1 MKKLLDLTLKD
12 LRRAFGNIFGL
23 VMMLAAPF
31 LITGLIYFAFGGVG
45 GDDGSFNLQPIQAQ
59 IVNLDE
65 GIPGFNAGEQLSEFL
80 ISDSVAKIVEAS
92 RVDSE
97 SAARRAVDEQQSD
110 VAVLIPSDF
119 TAGAVSNQA
128 EASVTLYQ
136 DPTLTLAPQIMRD
149 LISQFT
155 DGFAGAKIATDV
167 VRAQFNGRGV
177 TLTQDDDQAIA
188 NRYAQDLQSGN
199 HHHDTQTASG
209 IKVVPPGSNAEDEQG
224 GVYIGPVMAGMMI
237 FFVFFMGANGAQSII
252 AEDEEGT
259 LQRLFTTPTPRGTIL
274 GGKLFAVIVIL
285 IFQTTILLVAS
296 SLLFNIRWGEPLAV
310 VLASFS
316 MILAAAGFGV
326 LIMSFLRS
334 TRQTGPV
341 LGGVLTV
348 TGMLGGLFT
357 TGIPDVPAF
366 FDQAKLAMPQG
377 WALEVWQR
385 VLSGASLEMIWM
397 PLSVLTVIGI
407 TFFSIGTLIFRRRFA

>member
-1 MKKLLDLTLKD
+1 MKKLIDLTLKD
-12 LRRAFGNIFGL
+12 LRRAFSNIFGI

-45 GDDGSFNLQPIQAQ
+45 GDDGSFNLQPIRAQ
-59 IVNLDE
+59 IVNLDD

-80 ISDSVAKIVEAS
+80 ASESVSKVVDTS
-92 RVDSE
+92 RVDSD
-97 SAARRAVDEQQSD
+97 SAARSAVDEQRSD
-110 VAVLIPSDF
+110 VAVLIPPGFTSD
-119 TAGAVSNQA
+119 AVSNQG
-128 EASVTLYQ
+128 EASITLYQ
-136 DPTLTLAPQIMRD
+136 DPTLTLGPQILRD
-149 LISQFT
+149 LINQFT
-155 DGFAGAKIATDV
+155 DGFAGAKISTDV
-167 VRAQFNGRGV
+167 VQAQFEERGM
-177 TLTQDDDQAIA
+177 TLTQEERQAVA
-188 NRYAQDLQSGN
+188 NGYAQELQAGEHN
-199 HHHDTQTASG
+199 HDTQASSG
-209 IKVVPPGSNAEDEQG
+209 ITLVQPGANVENEQA

-259 LQRLFTTPTPRGTIL
+259 LPRLFTTPTPRGTIL
-274 GGKLFAVIVIL
+274 GGKLLAVVVVLIVQTAIL
-285 IFQTTILLVAS
+285 IIAS
-296 SLLFNIRWGEPLAV
+296 ALLFDISWGEPLSV

-357 TGIPDVPAF
+357 TGIPDVPTF

-385 VLSGASLEMIWM
+385 VLSGAPLEMMWM
-397 PLSVLTVIGI
+397 PLTVLTVIGLV
-407 TFFSIGTLIFRRRFA
+407 FFSIGVLIFRRRFA

>member
-1 MKKLLDLTLKD
+1 MKKLIDLTLKD
-12 LRRAFGNIFGL
+12 LRRAFSNIFGI

-45 GDDGSFNLQPIQAQ
+45 GDEGSFNLQPIRAQ

-80 ISDSVAKIVEAS
+80 ASESVSEIVATT
-92 RVDSE
+92 RVDSV
-97 SAARRAVDEQQSD
+97 SAARSAVDEGRSD
-110 VAVLIPSDF
+110 VAVLIPPGFTSD
-119 TAGAVSNQA
+119 AVSNQG
-128 EASVTLYQ
+128 EASITLYQ
-136 DPTLTLAPQIMRD
+136 DPTLTLGPQIIRD

-155 DGFAGAKIATDV
+155 DGFAGAKISTDV
-167 VRAQFNGRGV
+167 VFAQFEERGM
-177 TLTQDDDQAIA
+177 TLTQEEQQAVA
-188 NRYAQDLQSGN
+188 NGYAQELQAGDHN
-199 HHHDTQTASG
+199 HDTQASSG
-209 IKVVPPGSNAEDEQG
+209 ITLVQPGSNVENEQS

-274 GGKLFAVIVIL
+274 GGKLLAVVVVLIV
-285 IFQTTILLVAS
+285 QTAILLIAS
-296 SLLFNIRWGEPLAV
+296 ALLFDISWGEPLSV

-366 FDQAKLAMPQG
+366 FDQAKLTMPQG

-385 VLSGASLEMIWM
+385 VLSGAPLEMMWI
-397 PLSVLTVIGI
+397 PLTVLTVIGI
-407 TFFSIGTLIFRRRFA
+407 VFFSIGVLIFRRRFA

>member
-1 MKKLLDLTLKD
+1 MKKLIDLALKD
-12 LRRAFGNIFGL
+12 LRRAFNNFFG
-23 VMMLAAPF
+23 VAMMLGAPF

-45 GDDGSFNLQPIQAQ
+45 GDDDSYNLQPIRVQ
-59 IVNLDE
+59 IVNSDQ
-65 GIPGFNAGEQLSEFL
+65 GISGFNAGEQLSEFL
-80 ISDSVAKIVEAS
+80 LSDSVSSIVHPTEVEQAA
-92 RVDSE
+92 
-97 SAARRAVDEQQSD
+97 AARRAVDEQRAD
-110 VAVLIPSDF
+110 VAVLIPPDF
-119 TAGAVSNQA
+119 TANAVSNEA

-136 DPTLTLAPQIMRD
+136 DPTLTLAPQIIRD

-155 DGFAGAKIATDV
+155 DGFAGAKIASDV
-167 VRAQFNGRGV
+167 VQAQFESRGL
-177 TLTQDDDQAIA
+177 TLTRQENEAIA
-188 NRYAQDLQSGN
+188 NRYAQRLQAGD
-199 HHHDTQTASG
+199 HQHGAETTSG
-209 IKVVPPGSNAEDEQG
+209 IALVQPGSDPEVEQN

-252 AEDEEGT
+252 SEDEEGT

-274 GGKLFAVIVIL
+274 GGKLLAVVLTL
-285 IFQTTILLVAS
+285 IFQTAVLLIAS
-296 SLLFNIRWGEPLAV
+296 GLLFQISWGETLPV
-310 VLASFS
+310 ILASFS

-326 LIMSFLRS
+326 LIMSLVKS

-348 TGMLGGLFT
+348 TGMLGGLFI

-385 VLSGASLEMIWM
+385 VLSGAPLEMIWV
-397 PLSVLTVIGI
+397 PFAVLTAIGI
-407 TFFSIGTLIFRRRFA
+407 IFFSMGVLFFRRRFA